1 MTTLLVFIL
10 SFIISDTPPYPT
22 ELKVDEIKIKGITMV
37 APPREFPTDPMDP
50 IASINANYVALVP
63 YGFSRLGL
71 PTVYYD
77 TPRQW
82 WGERKEGIV
91 ASIKYAHQNGL
102 QVMLKPQVFIPRGWV
117 GEMAF
122 KQESEWREWEES
134 YRTYILD
141 FARIAAEENIALF
154 CIGTEYK
161 IAAVERE
168 KFWRELINEVR
179 TIYPGKI
186 TYSSNWD
193 SYKKIPFWDAVDF
206 IGLSAYFPLTRIK
219 TPSISLLKKEWK
231 PIVKK
236 LKKFSSRHKR
246 QIVFTEYGYL
256 SVDYCADKNW
266 ELEQRIAAL
275 EVNETAQ
282 ANAYQALL
290 ESFGNER
297 FWSGGFLWKWFP
309 NMSGHEGYPHK
320 DYTPQ
325 GKIAE
330 ETIRSLYRKI

>member
-1 MTTLLVFIL
+1 MSSLLVFIL
-10 SFIISDTPPYPT
+10 SFFISDSPGIHTDAG
-22 ELKVDEIKIKGITMV
+22 LNEIKMKGITMV
-37 APPREFPTDPMDP
+37 APPKEFPTDPMNP

-63 YGFSRLGL
+63 YGFSRPAQ
-71 PTVYYD
+71 PTVYYN
-77 TPRQW
+77 TRRQW
-82 WGERKEGIV
+82 WGERKEGVV

-102 QVMLKPQVFIPRGWV
+102 KVMLKPQVFIPRSWV
-117 GEMAF
+117 GEMEF
-122 KQESEWREWEES
+122 KKEAEWLEWENS

-141 FARIAAEENIALF
+141 FAKVAAEEKVALF

-161 IAAVERE
+161 IAAVKRE
-168 KFWRELINEVR
+168 KFWRELINEIR
-179 TIYPGKI
+179 AIYSGKI

-193 SYKKIPFWDAVDF
+193 SYKQIPFWDALDF
-206 IGLSAYFPLTRIK
+206 IGLSAYFPLSGIK
-219 TPSISLLKKEWK
+219 TPSIQLLKKEWK
-231 PIVKK
+231 PIVQK
-236 LKKFSSRHKR
+236 LKRFSSKHQRK
-246 QIVFTEYGYL
+246 ILFTEYGYL

-266 ELEQRIAAL
+266 ELERKITAL

-282 ANAYQALL
+282 ANACQALL

-325 GKIAE
+325 GKKAE
-330 ETIRSLYRKI
+330 ATIRSLYGKI